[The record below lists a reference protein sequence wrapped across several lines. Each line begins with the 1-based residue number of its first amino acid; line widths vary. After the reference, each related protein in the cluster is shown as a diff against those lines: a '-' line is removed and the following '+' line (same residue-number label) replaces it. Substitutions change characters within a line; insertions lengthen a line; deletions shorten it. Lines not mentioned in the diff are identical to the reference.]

1 MIPKSEEK
9 ITGGKIAEKIQFR
22 GRNLRQRM
30 GTATKIL
37 IAVFGGAF
45 TLALML
51 GIYYL
56 LIPSFSENLEPVK
69 IIDVEIRL
77 KNECSVTDAAFIV
90 EAPQQRK
97 RSKFF
102 NGVAVMRLPEN
113 AKIKLSV
120 SPAFPD
126 FTYDGVPELVSP
138 NMVLVA
144 DCAVSPRLKSIFG
157 AMKDKFGE

>member
-1 MIPKSEEK
+1 
-9 ITGGKIAEKIQFR
+9 
-22 GRNLRQRM
+22 M

-37 IAVFGGAF
+37 IAVFGGAL

-51 GIYYL
+51 GIYHV
-56 LIPSFSENLEPVK
+56 LISSFSENLEPVK

-77 KNECSVTDAAFIV
+77 KNECSVTDTTFIV
-90 EAPQQRK
+90 EAPLQRK
-97 RSKFF
+97 RSRFF

-113 AKIKLSV
+113 AQVKLAI
-120 SPAFPD
+120 SPEFTD

-144 DCAVSPRLKSIFG
+144 DCGVSPRLKSIFG
-157 AMKDKFGE
+157 AMKDQFGE

>member
-1 MIPKSEEK
+1 MDRAIK
-9 ITGGKIAEKIQFR
+9 IF
-22 GRNLRQRM
+22 LV
-30 GTATKIL
+30 
-37 IAVFGGAF
+37 VFGGAL

-51 GIYYL
+51 GIYYV

-77 KNECSVTDAAFIV
+77 DNQCSVTDATFIV

-102 NGVAVMRLPEN
+102 KGVAMMRLPEN
-113 AKIKLSV
+113 AKVKLAV
-120 SPAFPD
+120 SSEFPD
-126 FTYDGVPELVSP
+126 FTYDGMPELVSP

-144 DCAVSPRLKSIFG
+144 DCGVSPRLKSIFG
-157 AMKDKFGE
+157 AMKDQFGE

>member
-1 MIPKSEEK
+1 MDTAIK
-9 ITGGKIAEKIQFR
+9 IF
-22 GRNLRQRM
+22 L
-30 GTATKIL
+30 
-37 IAVFGGAF
+37 AVFGGVL

-51 GIYYL
+51 GVYYV

-77 KNECSVTDAAFIV
+77 NNQCSVTDATFIV

-97 RSKFF
+97 RSKFS

-113 AKIKLSV
+113 AKVKLTV
-120 SPAFPD
+120 SREFPD
-126 FTYDGVPELVSP
+126 FTYDGMPEIVSP

-144 DCAVSPRLKSIFG
+144 DCMVSPRLKSIFG
-157 AMKDKFGE
+157 AMKDQFGE

>member
-1 MIPKSEEK
+1 MDQPIK
-9 ITGGKIAEKIQFR
+9 IF
-22 GRNLRQRM
+22 L
-30 GTATKIL
+30 
-37 IAVFGGAF
+37 AVFGGVLA
-45 TLALML
+45 LALML

-56 LIPSFSENLEPVK
+56 LIPSFRENLEPVK

-77 KNECSVTDAAFIV
+77 NNQCSVTDATFIV

-102 NGVAVMRLPEN
+102 KGVAVMRLPEN
-113 AKIKLSV
+113 AKIKLAV
-120 SPAFPD
+120 SPEFPD
-126 FTYDGVPELVSP
+126 FTYDGMPELVSP

-157 AMKDKFGE
+157 AMKDQFGE

>member
-1 MIPKSEEK
+1 
-9 ITGGKIAEKIQFR
+9 
-22 GRNLRQRM
+22 M

-37 IAVFGGAF
+37 IAVFGGAL

-51 GIYYL
+51 GIYYVL
-56 LIPSFSENLEPVK
+56 TPGFSENLKPIK

-77 KNECSVTDAAFIV
+77 KNECSVTDTTFIV

-97 RSKFF
+97 RSRFF

-113 AKIKLSV
+113 AQVKLAI
-120 SPAFPD
+120 SPEFPD

-144 DCAVSPRLKSIFG
+144 DCGVSPRLKSIFG
-157 AMKDKFGE
+157 AMKDQFGK